1 MFYQFLAYLFVCL
14 GVTYAWSDTEIARP
28 FRNFIAK
35 IPYIHKPLLCHE
47 CSSFWISLAVSFF
60 INPFDI
66 LTYSYFSNIF
76 SAFCGFFIN
85 LYFVRNQLVKYKEF

>member
-1 MFYQFLAYLFVCL
+1 MFYQFLIYLFVCL

-47 CSSFWISLAVSFF
+47 CSSFWISLAISFF
-60 INPFDI
+60 INPLNGLI
-66 LTYSYFSNIF
+66 CSYFSNIF

-85 LYFVRNQLVKYKEF
+85 LYFVRNQLVKYKDY